1 MAKIETIQELIEDS
15 FLTAELKGWHE
26 DPPRTVPE
34 DVSLFHSEASELL
47 EDHRNHRAP
56 TEIYYETGE
65 LDDKTMTE
73 IETVLMT
80 EGVIPYPPER
90 RPDLLQRIRE
100 CTKKDV
106 AKPCGIP
113 IELADIVIR
122 VADFAKKHGI
132 DLVEAIQIKADYNRT
147 RPHRH
152 GGKKL

>member
-47 EDHRNHRAP
+47 EDHRNHHPP

-65 LDDKTMTE
+65 LDEATLRKIDLVLVDAR
-73 IETVLMT
+73 IEAP
-80 EGVIPYPPER
+80 G
-90 RPDLLQRIRE
+90 DLLQKIRV

-122 VADFAKKHGI
+122 VAHFAKKHGI

-152 GGKKL
+152 GGKAL

>member
-1 MAKIETIQELIEDS
+1 MSKIETIQQLIDDS
-15 FLTAELKGWHE
+15 YETAHIKGWHE

-47 EDHRNHRAP
+47 EDHRNHHAP

-65 LDDKTMTE
+65 LDDATLDK
-73 IETVLMT
+73 INRVLSAADIFL
-80 EGVIPYPPER
+80 ENRG
-90 RPDLLQRIRE
+90 LLQKVRE
-100 CTKKDV
+100 CTKKDI

-122 VADFAKKHGI
+122 VAHFAKKHNI

-152 GGKKL
+152 GGKAL